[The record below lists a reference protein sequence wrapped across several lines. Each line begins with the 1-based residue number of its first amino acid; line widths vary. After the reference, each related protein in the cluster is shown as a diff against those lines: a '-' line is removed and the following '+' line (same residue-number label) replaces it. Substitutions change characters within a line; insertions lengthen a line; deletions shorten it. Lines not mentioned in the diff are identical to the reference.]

1 MTEPVF
7 LYRLA
12 FWLCPVKKRKTGRV
26 IGLKNKWFLDG
37 KGCKKDLS

>member
-1 MTEPVF
+1 MTEPI
-7 LYRLA
+7 LYRFTFLLYLA
-12 FWLCPVKKRKTGRV
+12 KKRRTDRV